1 MEGMFRCDE
10 LRLESIG
17 VFGKTRE
24 GTHESHANS
33 YRSGSEPTLCVLIWA
48 LHPNPRASHAS
59 NMWLQLLLT
68 LPRSSIAAGVGTSSI
83 DLPTNFL
90 TSSSLVGRGYNEAA
104 SMIG

>member
-1 MEGMFRCDE
+1 MFKYDE
-10 LRLESIG
+10 LRLESTG
-17 VFGKTRE
+17 VFGKNKGGGSMNRMRTVM
-24 GTHESHANS
+24 G
-33 YRSGSEPTLCVLIWA
+33 SGSEPTLCVLIWA

-83 DLPTNFL
+83 DLPTKFL